1 MIIYDCDYIAMGE
14 KTVVRL
20 YIREGDSTKIIYDDS
35 HEPYIYAEALD
46 PDASAK
52 ITDLIK
58 VSNEKVVQVVRVE
71 DVKRVYQNKERD
83 FLKIFFRYPFDV
95 PELRDEISKYAKI
108 FEYDI
113 PYVRRY
119 LLDKS
124 IPILTPVDVHTEE
137 RDKKEYFID
146 AVKTTAEEPQLRVMS
161 LDIETYCVNKGM
173 PDAKKDPII
182 MISVAIGT
190 DSKVFCW
197 KKSDNAEV
205 FKDEKSM
212 MEGFLAYLDEFSPQV
227 IVTYNGDNFD
237 FPYIKKRG
245 SMHGISHPF
254 ITHMKIQ
261 GRGQHNRTEVP
272 GMVHIDL
279 FPIVRKNINLSRYK
293 LENVYKEYLGKDKSD
308 IEGSKIWQYWDDP
321 SLLDELVL
329 YSKEDAV
336 ATYEIGEQML
346 PLAYELTK
354 IVNQRPFDVSR
365 ASSSSLVE
373 WLLIRQ
379 CHENGEL
386 IPNPP
391 SSEALKSRYRQTYE
405 GAYVVEPIRGI
416 HDNIFYFDF
425 RSLYPSIII
434 SHNIDP
440 NTIDCDCCVDNISPT
455 GHCFCKK
462 REGFI
467 PSILE
472 DLLKWRMR
480 IKEKMKGKT
489 GLAYKSLYGQQ
500 WALKILANSFYGYL
514 GYPRSRWYSK
524 ESAESI
530 TAWGRKYIN
539 SVIDAA
545 KERGFDVVYGD
556 TDSLFVRTPVKD
568 EDKARLF
575 LDEINT
581 SLPGSMELELEG
593 FYKRGVFV
601 TKKKYALIDED
612 NKIITKGLEVV
623 RRDWTGIAKKTQ
635 EAVIS
640 KILKEGDIKGA
651 IDLVQN
657 VTRDIKENK
666 VPVEDLVI
674 NTQITMPLSQYKA
687 IGPHVKIAKELKEKG
702 EDVRVGTIVSYLV
715 LKGSGLIRDKVIPV
729 SEYKGGAL
737 DTNYY
742 IKNQVLPAV
751 KRILEP
757 LGYKEDDMEYNKSK
771 QASLEKWF

>member
-20 YIREGDSTKIIYDDS
+20 YVREGDSTKIIYDDS
-35 HEPYIYAEALD
+35 HEPYIYAMPLV
-46 PDASAK
+46 PDASAQ

-58 VSNEKVVQVVRVE
+58 ISNEKVAQVVRVE
-71 DVKRVYQNKERD
+71 DVKRVYQKKEHD
-83 FLKIFFRYPFDV
+83 LLKIFFRYPFDV

-119 LLDKS
+119 LLDKN
-124 IPILTPVDVHTEE
+124 IPILTPVDVNTEE
-137 RDKKEYFID
+137 RNKKEYFID
-146 AVKTTAEEPQLRVMS
+146 AIKTPSEEPQLRVMS

-245 SMHGISHPF
+245 SKHGISHPF

-279 FPIVRKNINLSRYK
+279 FPIVKKNINLSRYK

-308 IEGSKIWQYWDDP
+308 IEGSKIWQYWDNP

-373 WLLIRQ
+373 WLLIRR

-391 SSEALKSRYRQTYE
+391 SSEDLKSRYRQTYE

-440 NTIDCDCCVDNISPT
+440 NTIDCDCCVDNMSPT

-462 REGFI
+462 RKGFI

-472 DLLKWRMR
+472 GLLKERMR

-581 SLPGSMELELEG
+581 SLPGNMELELEG

-657 VTRDIKENK
+657 VTRDIKENR
-666 VPVEDLVI
+666 VPIEDLVI

-715 LKGSGLIRDKVIPV
+715 LKGSGLIRDKVVPV

-771 QASLEKWF
+771 QSSLEKWF

>member
-14 KTVVRL
+14 RTVVRL
-20 YIREGDSTKIIYDDS
+20 YVREGDSNKIIYDDS
-35 HEPYIYAEALD
+35 HEPYIYAEARD

-52 ITDLIK
+52 IADLIK
-58 VSNEKVVQVVRVE
+58 VSNEKVAQVVRVE

-124 IPILTPVDVHTEE
+124 IPILTPVNVHTEE

-146 AVKTTAEEPQLRVMS
+146 AVKTPAEEPQLKVMS

-182 MISVAIGT
+182 MVSVAIGT

-254 ITHMKIQ
+254 VTHMKIQ

-293 LENVYKEYLGKDKSD
+293 LENVYKEHLGKDKSD

-373 WLLIRQ
+373 WLLIRR
-379 CHENGEL
+379 CHENGEI

-391 SSEALKSRYRQTYE
+391 SSEDLKSRYRQTYE
-405 GAYVVEPIRGI
+405 GAYVVEPMRGI

-440 NTIDCDCCVDNISPT
+440 NTIDCDCCVDNMSPT

-472 DLLKWRMR
+472 GLLKERMR

-568 EDKARLF
+568 EDKARQF
-575 LDEINT
+575 LDGINT

-666 VPVEDLVI
+666 VPIEDLVI

-715 LKGSGLIRDKVIPV
+715 LKGSGLIRDKVVPV

-771 QASLEKWF
+771 QSSLEKWF